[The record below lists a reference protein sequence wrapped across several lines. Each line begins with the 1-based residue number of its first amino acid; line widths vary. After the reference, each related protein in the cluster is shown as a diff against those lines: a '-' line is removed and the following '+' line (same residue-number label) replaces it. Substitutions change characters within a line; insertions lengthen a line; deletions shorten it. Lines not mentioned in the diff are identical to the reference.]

1 MKEQEKQLL
10 LRQIVVAVPGTEGGD
25 VVDAGGADFGGF
37 DGGGFGDF

>member
-10 LRQIVVAVPGTEGGD
+10 LRQIVAGSTGTEGGD